1 MKITDKERAAILQS
15 LGAGVVPSIGLQ
27 HIQVGRKEEV
37 TALLGDLEQVRS
49 GGAAIRFVVGRYGSG
64 KSFFLNVI
72 KAVALEKKF
81 LVARADITTERRLYG
96 RAGQARALYQEL
108 LRNLATRSRP
118 EGGALASVIERWVGE
133 VAQDARANGGGE
145 GEIRRR
151 VQELTRPLQ
160 DLVGGFD
167 FAEVLCQY
175 QRGHDEHDEARQAA
189 AVRWL
194 RGEYTSKVEARKD
207 LGVRAIVDDESA
219 YDFLKLFAA
228 FARLAGYSGLILLVD
243 ELVVLSHR
251 LQNRQARDSNY
262 EAILRILNDC
272 LQGNVEGMAFLFAAT
287 DHCLDD
293 KRRGVA
299 SYEAL
304 ATRLAQNRFA
314 SGGLVD
320 RTGPILRLESLKPE
334 DCYVLLHNVRRVHAR
349 GNDEKALL
357 PDDAIVAYLEDCNR
371 RMGAAYFQTPRE
383 TMKDFVGLLGIL
395 EQNPGSRW
403 RDLIAG
409 IHTKGAAP
417 VDPSEAYAAENAGEN
432 EDAPEKPEPRKPAAR
447 EPAAKSPASGDDP
460 GPKGDDLASFRI

>member
-15 LGAGVVPSIGLQ
+15 LGAGVVPSIGLH

-49 GGAAIRFVVGRYGSG
+49 GGSSIRFVVGRYGSG

-96 RAGQARALYQEL
+96 RGGQARALYQEL
-108 LRNLATRSRP
+108 MRNLATRSRP

-133 VAQDARANGGGE
+133 VAQDARSKGGGDD
-145 GEIRRR
+145 EIRRR

-167 FAEVLCQY
+167 FAEVICRY
-175 QRGHDEHDEARQAA
+175 QRGHDQHDEASQTA

-194 RGEYTSKVEARKD
+194 RGEYSGKVEARKD
-207 LGVRAIVDDESA
+207 LGVRSIVVDESA

-293 KRRGVA
+293 RRRGLA

-304 ATRLAQNRFA
+304 ATRLAENRFA
-314 SGGLVD
+314 SRGLVD
-320 RTGPILRLESLKPE
+320 RSGPILRLESLTPE

-357 PDDAIVAYLEDCNR
+357 PDEAIVAYLEDCNR
-371 RMGAAYFQTPRE
+371 RMGAAYFQTPRD
-383 TMKDFVGLLGIL
+383 TVKDFVGLLGIV
-395 EQNPGSRW
+395 EQNPGARW
-403 RDLIAG
+403 QDLIAG
-409 IHTKGAAP
+409 IRTKAAAP
-417 VDPSEAYAAENAGEN
+417 VDPSEAYAAEHEGESDAGE
-432 EDAPEKPEPRKPAAR
+432 ASGKPEPETTSAADAPAPRADR
-447 EPAAKSPASGDDP
+447 GAQGD
-460 GPKGDDLASFRI
+460 DDLASFRL